1 MFGAMLEG
9 FFHKKDGETEGP
21 PEADGPF
28 GRFPHCC
35 IGTLEHPKH
44 V

>member
-1 MFGAMLEG
+1 MLEG
-9 FFHKKDGETEGP
+9 FFHKIGRSTEGP
-21 PEADGPF
+21 PEADDTFGP
-28 GRFPHCC
+28 FPHCC